1 MDAFAERF
9 KALHPL
15 FKPEAYE
22 PQNPTSELNMI
33 TYLVPV
39 ALLLDHGMATNNT
52 V

>member
-1 MDAFAERF
+1 M
-9 KALHPL
+9 
-15 FKPEAYE
+15 FKPEVYE

-52 V
+52 VKIA